1 MTGKQLRR
9 SAATAVTA
17 LGVLAL
23 AAPPAQA
30 AETTVPCDSA
40 ALVQAVAAAG
50 VSAAADTLSLTPD
63 CVYTLTAVA
72 DTTWDAGLPSVEGK
86 LTVHGNHATIRRA
99 PDAPQF
105 RLISNWGDLTLTDL
119 TLTGGHAPDGT
130 GVDSYGDGKSGEA
143 GGAIQNWGPLTIT
156 GSVFTGNTSGAGAPG
171 PAATATTRAG
181 RGGGGG
187 FGGAISSYGST
198 LVPLAISASTVTG
211 NSTGPGGPGGDGV
224 GTATGGRGGTGGFG
238 GGVEVIRGTT
248 LAITGSTITG
258 NTTGDG
264 GRGGA
269 GGPDGGG
276 SGDGGGGGAGAG
288 LFASTDQGTPLHPV
302 VTGTKITGNH
312 GGRGGDAGA
321 PGTGGY
327 LGWAGYGGH
336 GGGLSV
342 FYDVLTLD
350 GSGVSDNAAGD
361 PGAGYFPSPARGGG
375 VDTLSAQVTLVNGA
389 EVTGNRPD
397 NCYSVADVPGCV
409 NDTQATARRAEPAR
423 TGDADLAAA
432 VKRAAAAAAR

>member
-1 MTGKQLRR
+1 
-9 SAATAVTA
+9 VTA
-17 LGVLAL
+17 LGVFAL

-30 AETTVPCDSA
+30 AETTVACDAA

-50 VSAAADTLSLTPD
+50 ASAEADTLSLTPD

-130 GVDSYGDGKSGEA
+130 GADSYGDGVSGED
-143 GGAIQNWGPLTIT
+143 GGAIQNWGPLTIA
-156 GSVFTGNTSGAGAPG
+156 GSVLTGNTSGAGAPG
-171 PAATATTRAG
+171 PAATATTHAG

-187 FGGAISSYGST
+187 FGGAISSYGVT
-198 LVPLAISASTVTG
+198 LVPLAISGSTITG
-211 NSTGPGGPGGDGV
+211 NATGPGGPGGDGI
-224 GTATGGRGGTGGFG
+224 GTATGGRGGSGGFG
-238 GGVEVIRGTT
+238 GGVEVIRGTK
-248 LAITGSTITG
+248 LAITGSSIYG

-288 LFASTDQGTPLHPV
+288 LFASTDQGTLLHPV
-302 VTGTKITGNH
+302 VTGSKITGNH
-312 GGRGGDAGA
+312 GGRGGDAGV
-321 PGTGGY
+321 PGTRGY

-350 GSGVSDNAAGD
+350 GSGVSDNAAGE

-375 VDTLSAQVTLVNGA
+375 VTTLDAQVTLVNGA

-397 NCYSVADVPGCV
+397 NCDDVTDVPGCV
-409 NDTQATARRAEPAR
+409 NNGQATTRRAAAEPAR
-423 TGDADLAAA
+423 ALDAEVAAA
-432 VKRAAAAAAR
+432 VARAAATAAAR